1 MHLSGSFPYLPSE
14 HRIPKSQT
22 ASTSTSFFHQE
33 TAWAEERECIPVER
47 TPGTRRRCGMSVGM
61 DCTSHALQAAA
72 ADGGGPHSAAPTRRM
87 GKRRAPEWGREG
99 MALPF

>member
-1 MHLSGSFPYLPSE
+1 
-14 HRIPKSQT
+14 
-22 ASTSTSFFHQE
+22 
-33 TAWAEERECIPVER
+33 
-47 TPGTRRRCGMSVGM
+47 MSVGM